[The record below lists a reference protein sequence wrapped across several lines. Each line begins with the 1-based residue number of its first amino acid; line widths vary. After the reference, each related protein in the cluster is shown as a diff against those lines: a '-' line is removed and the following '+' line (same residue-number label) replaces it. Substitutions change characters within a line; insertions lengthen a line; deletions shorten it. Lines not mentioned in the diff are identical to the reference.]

1 MFTAKRTRRYR
12 GTTSSAAA
20 SSLMV
25 EPGAM
30 VVVSW
35 CCVDGVKECGF
46 RCGGAWNRSLAPTG
60 ALMEE
65 TALPLAG
72 NRDAPLPYSAR
83 GMNRFV
89 VPLLFG
95 FGVLP
100 LCSVFH
106 ECGHYVTALAFA
118 AHPQLHWAFVS
129 RSSELTSAVRFC
141 IKAGGPFM
149 DALCVAAGLCWLRR
163 SRQRE
168 IPGMTQWFSF
178 ALVQR
183 AIASILGVQMLI
195 SGSQVLPDEAAMSIV
210 LGWSNWTLP
219 CMLLLPWVAALVEAL
234 RAMPR
239 GYRLIPF
246 IAVNL
251 GGIFGCGF
259 VAGVLTADNAKKA
272 KGWSS
277 RLNPAAGLHANC
289 ECCERRGRDTCVGA
303 GLGLMCG

>member
-1 MFTAKRTRRYR
+1 MRRRPRGRLRPRERADIEVPTR
-12 GTTSSAAA
+12 SAAAA

-25 EPGAM
+25 EPGAI

-35 CCVDGVKECGF
+35 CWADGVNECGF
-46 RCGGAWNRSLAPTG
+46 RCGGAWNRSLGPTG

-95 FGVLP
+95 FVVLP

-106 ECGHYVTALAFA
+106 ECGHYVTALAFN
-118 AHPQLHWAFVS
+118 AHPQLHWALVS
-129 RSSELTSAVRFC
+129 HSRELTSAARFC

-149 DALCVAAGLCWLRR
+149 DVLCVTAGLCSLRR

-183 AIASILGVQMLI
+183 ALASILGVQMLI

-259 VAGVLTADNAKKA
+259 VAAVI
-272 KGWSS
+272 S
-277 RLNPAAGLHANC
+277 RF
-289 ECCERRGRDTCVGA
+289 
-303 GLGLMCG
+303 